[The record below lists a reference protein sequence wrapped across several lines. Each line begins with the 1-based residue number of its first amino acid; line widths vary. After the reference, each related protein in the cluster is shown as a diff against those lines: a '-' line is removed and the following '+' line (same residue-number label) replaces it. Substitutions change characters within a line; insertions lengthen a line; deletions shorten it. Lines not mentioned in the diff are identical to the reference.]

1 MLKLRSLI
9 GLLPFLSIVFAPAV
23 SAEDLTA
30 EFDAKHKSCLERIAE
45 DNEQAFE
52 EAMIWQDD
60 GGGRRAKHCVAMALF
75 ALGHED
81 EAAHRLE
88 ALAKAPDGGTPAMR
102 ADFYAEASNFWL
114 LAGEANNA
122 LRSTGGGLKISEAHV
137 DLRIAHARALAMV
150 KNYEAAEEHLSYIVA
165 QHPINA
171 DARRYLADTHYQQD
185 RFDEAKRVI
194 ETALDLDPAS
204 VETALL
210 RGRINEA
217 IRTGT
222 KPSAP

>member
-1 MLKLRSLI
+1 MLKFHSLI
-9 GLLPFLSIVFAPAV
+9 GLLPLLSIVFAPAAR
-23 SAEDLTA
+23 AEDLTQ
-30 EFDAKHKSCLERIAE
+30 EFDAKHKSCLEHIAK

-114 LAGEANNA
+114 LAGDANNA
-122 LRSTGGGLKISEAHV
+122 LRSTGEGLKISEQHV
-137 DLRIAHARALAMV
+137 ELRIAHARALAMA

-165 QHPINA
+165 QNPQNA
-171 DARRYLADTHYQQD
+171 AARRYLADMHFRQD
-185 RFDEAKRVI
+185 DLDKAKLLI
-194 ETALDLDPAS
+194 ETAVNIDPTS

-217 IRTGT
+217 IRKGT
-222 KPSAP
+222 KAETP